1 MTQENKSLYNRY
13 NIIKMKESREMFIGF
28 SVSNFL
34 SFKSP
39 QTMSMMASKV
49 ARHKEHIL
57 NGNGKK
63 ILKTGLIYGANA
75 GGKSNFIK
83 AIDFSRDI
91 ILDGLEEV
99 DLNRKYFRI
108 NKEGYRQPGVF
119 EYRLITQ
126 SKKEYSY
133 GIAISYAAKE
143 IISEWLVRI
152 EKNGSE
158 TCIFNRDI
166 DESGENF
173 TFSEVTHKNEAEKIK
188 WEIFLDVFGK
198 NISPAMKKKSILS
211 DVAERSNEKSGVL
224 KEIMDVYEWFQSI
237 IILFPTSQY
246 SGLNQLVE
254 KEEVRK
260 FFSGILKYFDTGIE
274 SVESKQGEMNFDRIF
289 EGIPKEHAEKLKIRI
304 SNDIENDP
312 VMFKVNN
319 QVYSLRKDEEGNII
333 TTKMMQNHGNPQE
346 LFEYSDESDG
356 TQRLFDLIPLF
367 YEHQNNRVIFIDEID
382 RSLHTNLTRRFL
394 ELFYSLTEKSDCQ
407 IIATTHDSNLLDLDL
422 VRQDEIWFIKRLEDH
437 SSKMY
442 SLNRYKERY
451 DKKIDKE
458 YLLGRYDAI
467 PIFDEEIL
475 EDMND

>member
-1 MTQENKSLYNRY
+1 
-13 NIIKMKESREMFIGF
+13 MFIGF

-458 YLLGRYDAI
+458 YLLDRYDAI

>member
-1 MTQENKSLYNRY
+1 
-13 NIIKMKESREMFIGF
+13 MFIGF

-34 SFKSP
+34 SFKDP

-57 NGNGKK
+57 SGNGKK
-63 ILKTGLIYGANA
+63 VLKTGLIYGANA
-75 GGKSNFIK
+75 GGKSNYIK

-108 NKEGYRQPGVF
+108 SKDGYKRPGVF
-119 EYRLITQ
+119 EYRLITR
-126 SKKEYSY
+126 SGKEYSY
-133 GIAISYAAKE
+133 GIAISYATKE

-152 EKNGSE
+152 EKSGAE

-166 DESGENF
+166 DENGVNYA
-173 TFSEVTHKNEAEKIK
+173 FSEIRPKSEAERIK

-198 NISPAMKKKSILS
+198 NISPSMKKKSILS
-211 DVAERSNEKSGVL
+211 DVAERSNEHRGVL
-224 KEIMDVYEWFQSI
+224 REIRDVYEWFQSI

-254 KEEVRK
+254 KEEIRK

-274 SVESKQGEMNFDRIF
+274 SVESKLGEVEFDRIF
-289 EGIPKEHAEKLKIRI
+289 EGIPKEHAEKLKIKI
-304 SNDIENDP
+304 SNDVEDNS

-319 QVYSLRKDEEGNII
+319 QVYSLSKDEEGNII
-333 TTKMMQNHGNPQE
+333 TTKMMQNHGNAQE
-346 LFEYSDESDG
+346 LFEYADESDG

-367 YEHQNNRVIFIDEID
+367 FEHQGNRVIFIDEID
-382 RSLHTNLTRRFL
+382 RSLHTNLTRKFL
-394 ELFYSLTEKSDCQ
+394 ELFYTFTEGADCQ

-437 SSKMY
+437 SSQIY

-458 YLLGRYDAI
+458 YLLGRYDAV
-467 PIFDEEIL
+467 PVFDEGIWG
-475 EDMND
+475 DMND

>member
-1 MTQENKSLYNRY
+1 ME
-13 NIIKMKESREMFIGF
+13 ESREMFIGF

>member
-1 MTQENKSLYNRY
+1 
-13 NIIKMKESREMFIGF
+13 MFIGF

-57 NGNGKK
+57 SGNGKK
-63 ILKTGLIYGANA
+63 VLKTALIYGANA

-91 ILDGLEEV
+91 ILAGLEEV

-108 NKEGYRQPGVF
+108 TKDGYKQPGVF

-126 SKKEYSY
+126 VGKEYSY
-133 GIAISYAAKE
+133 GIAISYATKE
-143 IISEWLVRI
+143 ILSEWLVRI
-152 EKNGSE
+152 EKSGAE
-158 TCIFNRDI
+158 TCIFNRDT
-166 DESGENF
+166 DENGKNF
-173 TFSEVTHKNEAEKIK
+173 TISEVRPKSETERIK

-198 NISPAMKKKSILS
+198 NISPSMKKKSVLS
-211 DVAERSNEKSGVL
+211 DVAERSNENRGVL
-224 KEIMDVYEWFQSI
+224 KEIRDVYEWFQSI

-254 KEEVRK
+254 KEDVRK
-260 FFSGILKYFDTGIE
+260 FFSHILKYFDTGIE
-274 SVESKQGEMNFDRIF
+274 SVESKQGEMEFDRIF
-289 EGIPKEHAEKLKIRI
+289 EGIPKEHAEKLKTRI
-304 SNDIENDP
+304 SNDLEDDSVI
-312 VMFKVNN
+312 FKVNN
-319 QVYSLRKDEEGNII
+319 QVYSLIKDEEGNII
-333 TTKMMQNHGNPQE
+333 TTKMMQNHGNAQE
-346 LFEYSDESDG
+346 LFEYADESDG

-367 YEHQNNRVIFIDEID
+367 LEHQGNRVIFIDEID
-382 RSLHTNLTRRFL
+382 RSLHTNLTRKFL
-394 ELFYSLTEKSDCQ
+394 QLFYGLTEDADCQ

-422 VRQDEIWFIKRLEDH
+422 VRQDEIWFIKRLDDH
-437 SSKMY
+437 SSQIY

-458 YLLGRYDAI
+458 YLLGRYDAV
-467 PIFDEEIL
+467 PVFDEDVL
-475 EDMND
+475 EDVNG

>member
-1 MTQENKSLYNRY
+1 
-13 NIIKMKESREMFIGF
+13 MKESREMFIGF

-367 YEHQNNRVIFIDEID
+367 YEHQNNRVILIHEID

>member
-1 MTQENKSLYNRY
+1 
-13 NIIKMKESREMFIGF
+13 MFIGF

-166 DESGENF
+166 DESRENF